1 VFVTLHRLVDFIC
14 YLQVNFFSK
23 EITNLGKHW
32 ILSILP
38 LCKGLDKLMSLH
50 INNLLNAISK
60 DSSNFLEIK
69 GESILLRIFLKRLK
83 KNSPVD
89 SKRPLHK
96 GRIDKI
102 QCLPKLVISLS
113 LVLTGLSP

>member
-1 VFVTLHRLVDFIC
+1 MCCTCKLSKTPSLGDKPVRTRL
-14 YLQVNFFSK
+14 K

-38 LCKGLDKLMSLH
+38 LYKGPDKLMGLY

-69 GESILLRIFLKRLK
+69 GEAILLQIFLKRLK
-83 KNSPVD
+83 KIH
-89 SKRPLHK
+89 L
-96 GRIDKI
+96 
-102 QCLPKLVISLS
+102 
-113 LVLTGLSP
+113 